1 MEPTSVIGM
10 ALLIITGLISYKGF
24 RDHGFF
30 EDYLFEVDKI
40 LIDREYKRLLSSGF
54 LHANWIHFGFN
65 MIALLS
71 FSFSLE
77 ITLGYGKFLFLYF
90 ASLIGGNLLAL
101 WVHRNHG
108 DYRAVGA
115 SGAISGVI
123 FASIILYPHST
134 ISFVIIPIEI
144 KSWIFGLLFILISIF
159 GIKSQK
165 DNIGHEAHLGGAIV
179 GVILTLF
186 LAPSFWEINWWIVA
200 AILVPATAFLILIA
214 RNPAV
219 LMIHNYWGEN
229 VRSVQNLRKKRPPAK
244 NKEEE
249 LNELLDKI
257 RKYGMESLSNKERK
271 RLDELTGNL

>member
-24 RDHGFF
+24 RDSHFF

-65 MIALLS
+65 MVALLS

-77 ITLGYGKFLFLYF
+77 ITLGYGKFLLLYF

-101 WVHRNHG
+101 WVHRHHG

-123 FASIILYPHST
+123 FASIILFPDST
-134 ISFVIIPIEI
+134 ISFVIIPIKI

-186 LAPSFWEINWWIVA
+186 LAPSFWEINWWIVS
-200 AILVPATAFLILIA
+200 AILVPATAFLILIV

-229 VRSVQNLRKKRPPAK
+229 VRSVQSMTQKRTPGK
-244 NKEEE
+244 SKQDE
-249 LNELLDKI
+249 LDELLDKI
-257 RKYGMESLSNKERK
+257 RKHGMESLNKKERK
-271 RLDELTGNL
+271 RLDELTNNL